1 MIRKRFAEEK
11 KATEN
16 GITTTNTNGRT
27 TDEADGGNLD
37 SDDESFYC
45 EKPKY
50 LSSRQKR
57 DSTDSSD
64 DSEN

>member
-16 GITTTNTNGRT
+16 GITTTNTNGST
-27 TDEADGGNLD
+27 TDETDGGNLN

-45 EKPKY
+45 KKPKY
-50 LSSRQKR
+50 LCRG
-57 DSTDSSD
+57 STDSSD
-64 DSEN
+64 DIRL